1 MNHRILFIC
10 SGNMYR
16 SAGAEF
22 ILRKKLADEGITG
35 WTADSAG
42 TLELGGVS
50 RPEDFGHIL
59 AEHGYDF
66 GGNTHYVYSANAD
79 KADLILFMEPQHQQV
94 LRSIVPEEN
103 WSRIHPFMFFCF
115 GSRAILMDP
124 SGYFNDDL
132 YRETRDTLERGCDR
146 IIEKIKAGI
155 I

>member
-1 MNHRILFIC
+1 MKRVLFIC

-35 WTADSAG
+35 WESDSAG
-42 TLELGGVS
+42 TMELGGIS
-50 RPEDFGHIL
+50 RPEDFGLIM

-66 GGNTHYVYSANAD
+66 GGNAKYVYSADAD
-79 KADLILFMEPQHQQV
+79 KADLILVMEPQHQYV
-94 LRSIVPEEN
+94 LRGIVPQEH
-103 WSRIHPFMFFCF
+103 WDRIQTFMFFCF
-115 GSRAILMDP
+115 GSRAVPMDP
-124 SGYFNDDL
+124 SGFFSDDL
-132 YRETRDTLERGCDR
+132 YRETRDTLEKGCDI